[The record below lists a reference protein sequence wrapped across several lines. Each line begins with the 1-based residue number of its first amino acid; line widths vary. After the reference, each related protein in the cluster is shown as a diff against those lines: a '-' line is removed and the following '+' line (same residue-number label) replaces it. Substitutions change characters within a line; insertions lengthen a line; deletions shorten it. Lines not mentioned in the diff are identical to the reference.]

1 MSKSGFHTM
10 SIESFKRRAAKLGTR
25 KDMTQAERERA
36 YSVRSRREAL
46 QEDMALRRELEGF

>member
-10 SIESFKRRAAKLGTR
+10 SIESFKRRKAKLETR

-36 YSVRSRREAL
+36 YSVRSRREEL
-46 QEDMALRRELEGF
+46 QEKMALERELEGF